1 MLSVIVFDQ
10 LTKFWAI
17 DALTNQPPM
26 PVLGEFF
33 RFTLVYNYGGA
44 MGTSFG
50 PSHYYLIT
58 ALIILP
64 ALFFYLY
71 QTRHQRI
78 VSVPLSF
85 IAGGALGNVID
96 RLRIGKVVDFI
107 DVDFFDLNLFG
118 YQLDRWWT
126 FNIADAAITC
136 SIVFILV
143 TMFLPQ
149 RWFHAEKTD
158 STTVTP
164 SDAPAS

>member
-1 MLSVIVFDQ
+1 MIASDQ
-10 LTKFWAI
+10 ITKLWAV
-17 DALTNQPPM
+17 DALTNQPPV
-26 PVLGEFF
+26 PVIGEFF

-64 ALFFYLY
+64 LLFFYLY
-71 QTRHQRI
+71 QSRHQKLVAI
-78 VSVPLSF
+78 PLSF

-149 RWFHAEKTD
+149 RWTQPEKKTSTLITPTD
-158 STTVTP
+158 S
-164 SDAPAS
+164 PA